1 MTDYEQA
8 IRDELEIHGAVV
20 TRIRAG
26 GKHRRIYFEWD
37 GQEQFYTFA
46 VSPSDHR
53 AMENARSGIRKMLG
67 VKRQVHKNPENKT
80 RTRNRT
86 EPKASPDL
94 ACEPAANPFDAL
106 AEHPAAGPCID
117 KPGIYDLTLEQYL
130 SEPCAVPSISSHGL
144 RLLLNE
150 CAAKYWWNSPL
161 NPKQPEIETK
171 PMNFGKAAHD
181 WLLMGE
187 TFLSTIHVLGPKVK
201 LTTNAGKAER
211 DEAKAEGKVVIKTA
225 EFEIIKEMHAT
236 LEAHEFAG
244 AAFRNG
250 QPEKSLVWQ
259 DSETGVWLRCRPD
272 WLPAA
277 IRHIPDYKTAVSSQP
292 EAFRKQVWNLGYHMQ
307 AALYLD
313 GIEAVT
319 GTAPKSF
326 FFVVQEKEA
335 PYVVTCI
342 ALDPISIEW
351 GRIQNRKAIATYA
364 ECLRTGKW
372 PGYANEVVQVELP
385 YWAEADLMRQ
395 HEAGKFDTSKKD
407 EAA

>member
-1 MTDYEQA
+1 MSDYEKA
-8 IRDELEIHGAVV
+8 IRDELESHGAP
-20 TRIRAG
+20 
-26 GKHRRIYFEWD
+26 K
-37 GQEQFYTFA
+37 
-46 VSPSDHR
+46 
-53 AMENARSGIRKMLG
+53 ENPLDK
-67 VKRQVHKNPENKT
+67 
-80 RTRNRT
+80 
-86 EPKASPDL
+86 
-94 ACEPAANPFDAL
+94 L
-106 AEHPAAGPCID
+106 AEHPAAPRAIAE
-117 KPGIYDLTLEQYL
+117 PGIYDLSLAEYL
-130 SEPCAVPSISSHGL
+130 ADPCAVPSISSHGL
-144 RLLLNE
+144 RQLLNE
-150 CAAKYWWNSPL
+150 CAAKYWWKSAL
-161 NPKQPEIETK
+161 NPDRPAIETK

-181 WLLMGE
+181 WLLVGE
-187 TFLSTIHVLGPKVK
+187 TFLETIHVLSDSCNLQTK
-201 LTTNAGKAER
+201 AGKAER
-211 DEAKAEGKVVIKTA
+211 DTAKAAGKVVIKAA
-225 EFEIIKEMHAT
+225 EFETVKAMHAA
-236 LEAHEFAG
+236 LQAHEFAG

-250 QPEKSLVWQ
+250 QPEKSLIWQ
-259 DSETGVWLRCRPD
+259 DRETGVWLRCRPD
-272 WLPAA
+272 FLPAA

-292 EAFRKQVWNLGYHMQ
+292 EAFRKQAWNLGYHMQ

-326 FFVVQEKEA
+326 FFVVQEKEP

-342 ALDPISIEW
+342 ALDPIAIEW